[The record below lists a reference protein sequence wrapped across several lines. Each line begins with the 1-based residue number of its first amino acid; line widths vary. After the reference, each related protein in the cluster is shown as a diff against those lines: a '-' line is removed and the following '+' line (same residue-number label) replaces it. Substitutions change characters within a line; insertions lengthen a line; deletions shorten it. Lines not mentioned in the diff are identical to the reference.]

1 MAHQERRV
9 TEGVLTMAVDP
20 PSDDI
25 PEGGPYS
32 PGPNKYTGGGTSVD
46 DVTPGTERSEA
57 TTHAEAAQD
66 E

>member
-1 MAHQERRV
+1 
-9 TEGVLTMAVDP
+9 MAVDP

-32 PGPNKYTGGGTSVD
+32 PGPNKYTGGGTGVD

-57 TTHAEAAQD
+57 TTHAEAAQ
-66 E
+66 EE